1 MLLLILVWI
10 LFFMLNFRSFW
21 NFSFLMIWELDPN
34 LYLDLYIFSYICIY
48 EKTCSRLVKEEPFS
62 NTFYSQYYPD
72 IEPKKKETSKKKKD
86 TLGQ

>member
-1 MLLLILVWI
+1 MEK
-10 LFFMLNFRSFW
+10 LNQ
-21 NFSFLMIWELDPN
+21 EKK
-34 LYLDLYIFSYICIY
+34 LYTYIFSYICIY

-72 IEPKKKETSKKKKD
+72 IEPKKKKTSKKKD